1 MRKTPTFEQAIRI
14 GHVLDGITVN
24 LKAQTFSWKSNELL
38 AEGLALCKAIS
49 GYKPKSGCFSCHLKV
64 ANILAEA
71 IGLPPYDHGTT
82 EDRKAFRMD
91 VCATCPAFHPSTQSC
106 GRFILD
112 AISPIPVVIDGEE
125 VLPCGCYLPL
135 KTSMKHATCP
145 AGKWR

>member
-125 VLPCGCYLPL
+125 VTPCGCSLL
-135 KTSMKHATCP
+135 IKASMKWAECP
-145 AGKWR
+145 AGKW

>member
-1 MRKTPTFEQAIRI
+1 MNINRKHQIFAWGSPA
-14 GHVLDGITVN
+14 N
-24 LKAQTFSWKSNELL
+24 M
-38 AEGLALCKAIS
+38 AEGLALCKDLS
-49 GYKPKSGCFSCHLKV
+49 GYRPKSQCFSCYLKV

-91 VCATCPAFHPSTQSC
+91 VCATCPAFHTSTQSC

-112 AISPIPVVIDGEE
+112 AINPQPVTIDGEE
-125 VLPCGCYLPL
+125 INPCGCYLPI

-145 AGKWR
+145 AGRWR